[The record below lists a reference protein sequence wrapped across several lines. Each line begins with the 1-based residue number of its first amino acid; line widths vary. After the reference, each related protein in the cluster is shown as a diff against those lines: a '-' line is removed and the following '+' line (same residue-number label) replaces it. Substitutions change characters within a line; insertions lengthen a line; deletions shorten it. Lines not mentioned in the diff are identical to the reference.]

1 MSPISREMFVLLNLI
16 LETMRTVNRAK
27 FACSKFRQ
35 PPLLTVQ
42 NDLLLSCLV
51 MHILAI
57 TNNYARFPHS
67 GGGRCGHGQNTS

>member
-27 FACSKFRQ
+27 CI